1 MKINKILFS
10 VIICSVSALS
20 LTACGSKSYADGTY
34 KAQSENYVND
44 EDDSTA
50 GNGYG
55 IVELTISGGN
65 ITACDFKTY
74 ELDGSL
80 KDAEYGKENGEIANK
95 DFYNKAQK
103 ALAAC
108 DKYAAQLVE
117 KGNLKEVDAI
127 SGATVNYNEFK
138 EAVSQALK
146 QAEQ

>member
-1 MKINKILFS
+1 MKTNKFLLILLS
-10 VIICSVSALS
+10 GVMICS

-34 KAQSENYVND
+34 TAQSQEYVND

-55 IVELTISGGN
+55 VVELTISGGA
-65 ITACDFKTY
+65 ISACTFKTY

-80 KDAEYGKENGEIANK
+80 KDEEYGKENGEIANK

-108 DKYAAQLVE
+108 DKYAQQLVE
-117 KGNLKEVDAI
+117 KGDIKEVDAI

-138 EAVSQALK
+138 EAVGEALK